1 MNAVRS
7 VFDRLSTLALDT
19 RAFRNTRVG
28 AIGAATA
35 VSLQERGIAADFV
48 PDSFVSE
55 SAVESLDGKGFD
67 NSRVLLPT
75 ADIARQTL
83 ADGLV
88 SFGATVD
95 TVVAYRTVEPE
106 GSVERATRVLEEG
119 IDIASFTSSST
130 VRNLVKLLDGD
141 INLLDGVAIGC
152 IGPITAS
159 TARELGL
166 KVDIVARVHTI
177 EGLLDAL
184 EEYFTEEDKSP

>member
-1 MNAVRS
+1 
-7 VFDRLSTLALDT
+7 
-19 RAFRNTRVG
+19 
-28 AIGAATA
+28 
-35 VSLQERGIAADFV
+35 
-48 PDSFVSE
+48 
-55 SAVESLDGKGFD
+55 
-67 NSRVLLPT
+67 VLLPT

-130 VRNLVKLLDGD
+130 VRNLVKLLDGNT
-141 INLLDGVAIGC
+141 NLLDGVAIGC